1 MEKGLQEGREQGMKQ
16 GMQQGLQQGIRQE
29 RQDIVFRM
37 LEKGMD
43 PEVIADLTGTDVEEI
58 RELEKGFGA
67 RG

>member
-1 MEKGLQEGREQGMKQ
+1 MKQ
-16 GMQQGLQQGIRQE
+16 WMQQGLQQGMQQGIRQE

-43 PEVIADLTGTDVEEI
+43 PEMIADLTGMNIEEI
-58 RELEKGFGA
+58 QKLEEEFRA

>member
-1 MEKGLQEGREQGMKQ
+1 
-16 GMQQGLQQGIRQE
+16 
-29 RQDIVFRM
+29 M

>member
-1 MEKGLQEGREQGMKQ
+1 MSSAWETGMEKGLQEGMKQ
-16 GMQQGLQQGIRQE
+16 GMQQGLR
-29 RQDIVFRM
+29 IVFRM

>member
-1 MEKGLQEGREQGMKQ
+1 MEKGLQEGMKQ
-16 GMQQGLQQGIRQE
+16 GMQQGIRQE

-43 PEVIADLTGTDVEEI
+43 PEMIADLTGMNIEEI
-58 RELEKGFGA
+58 QKLEEEFRA